1 MTRKIIGRRV
11 ALACGIGACVGL
23 DLVCGPVLA
32 QQAADAPQVADAQ
45 PAAAP
50 KAAVDQLEEVVVTA
64 QKRASTV
71 DKTPISITAV
81 TGEDLQNRGITDFSA
96 VAASTPGVSM
106 KANGPGGQ
114 TEFEMRGMTS
124 SGGNSPT
131 VGFYLDDVPL
141 TAPAAAQ
148 NGKVVI
154 DPSLYDLSRIEV
166 LRGPQGTLYGS
177 GSMGGTIRLIT
188 NQPNL
193 ETFDASAQTIL
204 SGTDN
209 GGFNHAENVMINSP
223 LIKDQL
229 AVRIV
234 ASQASTS
241 GWIDRI
247 VLGNFPP
254 PTNGGLTRGDVSAA
268 PVLQDNKQSNAERL
282 EGGRIALTWKPI
294 SQLTVTPSVFFQRIN
309 QAGPS
314 VFDSDP
320 GTLAHYQPF
329 GIAEP
334 YSDSITVSN
343 LTLNYKFD
351 SFDVTSVTSKWHRL
365 SSEVQDGSENFQ
377 NPLDGGESVSSP
389 FYGPNGTGPIPGL
402 EMDPSNQFTQE
413 LRAASTGDSALQWVV
428 GAFHSEFASDWQL
441 DVNFPN
447 PATFGSP
454 IATIWNLDQPTHIIQ
469 SALFGEGTY
478 AITDKLKGTVGLRW
492 YKYSN
497 TTDMSFAGFFSP
509 LGTNTPTLQHV
520 VQSDQGLNPKFG
532 VSYEANPDTLYYAT
546 AAKGFR
552 PGGANQPLP
561 AISCITSQLIDL
573 GYTSGVAPKS
583 YGPDTLW
590 SYEVGDK
597 VKLAGGRVRVAASAF
612 FENWKDIQLEELPCN
627 YPVFDNANSAH
638 IYGGELEVKAAL
650 GGSFVLTAA
659 GGYTHAQLAQTSHGF
674 HEGDRLPSVPPVT
687 ATVGLNY
694 HTPINEKYD
703 LFARAENVYTGTRVD
718 LTFPGGFPDTQSPLP
733 SYDLTNLRVGV
744 NADAG
749 WSATLF
755 ANNVT
760 NKKAYLENMV
770 QLTLANSSFNRVAT
784 NQPLTVGVDLSYH
797 F

>member
-1 MTRKIIGRRV
+1 MKKILLRKA
-11 ALACGIGACVGL
+11 ALACRGAAIIAVG
-23 DLVCGPVLA
+23 A
-32 QQAADAPQVADAQ
+32 
-45 PAAAP
+45 AAAP
-50 KAAVDQLEEVVVTA
+50 VLGQQVAAAGAESKGPSDQLEEVVVTA

-81 TGEDLQNRGITDFSA
+81 TGEDLQNRGVTGF
-96 VAASTPGVSM
+96 AALAATTPGISF
-106 KANGPGGQ
+106 KSNGPGGQ

-154 DPSLYDLSRIEV
+154 DPSLYDLSRVEV

-193 ETFDASAQTIL
+193 ENFEASVQAIV
-204 SGTDN
+204 SGTK
-209 GGFNHAENVMINSP
+209 GGGMNQAENAMINTP
-223 LIKDQL
+223 LIKDEL
-229 AVRIV
+229 ALRIV
-234 ASQASTS
+234 ASQAYTS

-247 VLGNFPP
+247 VAAPGSFPP
-254 PTNGGLTRGDVSAA
+254 PTNGGVTRGDVAAA
-268 PVLQDNKQSNAERL
+268 PVQHDYKHSNDEHL
-282 EGGRIALTWKPI
+282 NGGRIALTWKPNDR
-294 SQLTVTPSVFFQRIN
+294 LTITPSVFYQRIT
-309 QAGPS
+309 QDAPS
-314 VFDSDP
+314 TFDSNP

-329 GIAEP
+329 DIAEP
-334 YSDSITVSN
+334 YADSITVTN
-343 LTLNYKFD
+343 LTINYKLD
-351 SFDVTSVTSKWHRL
+351 DFDVTSVTSKWHRL
-365 SSEVQDGSENFQ
+365 SSQTQDGSENFQ
-377 NPLDGGESVSSP
+377 NPLDGAAVSP
-389 FYGPNGTGPIPGL
+389 PNGFYGTMGTGPIFGL

-441 DVNFPN
+441 VTDFPN
-447 PATFGSP
+447 PPAFGST
-454 IATIWNLDQPTHIIQ
+454 IAAVWNLDQPTHIVQ

-478 AITDKLKGTVGLRW
+478 AFTAKLKGTLGLRY

-509 LGTNTPTLQHV
+509 GGTNTPTLQHV
-520 VQSDQGLNPKFG
+520 VQADSGFNPKVG
-532 VSYEANPDTLYYAT
+532 ISYDADKDTLLYAT

-561 AISCITSQLIDL
+561 NIPCISNQLMAI
-573 GYTSGVAPKS
+573 GYPSGSPPTS

-590 SYEVGDK
+590 SYEGGYKGRLLGGK
-597 VKLAGGRVRVAASAF
+597 VRLNVSGF

-627 YPVFDNANSAH
+627 YPVFDNANTAH
-638 IYGGELEVKAAL
+638 IYGGELEVKAIL
-650 GGSFVLTAA
+650 GTSFVLSAA
-659 GGYTHAQLAQTSHGF
+659 AGYTHALLGENAHGF
-674 HEGDRLPSVPPVT
+674 HQGDRLPSVPPVT
-687 ATVGLNY
+687 ATIGLNY
-694 HTPINEKYD
+694 HTPINDRLD
-703 LFARAENVYTGTRVD
+703 LFARAENVYTGNRVD
-718 LTFPGGFPDTQSPLP
+718 LTFPGGFPDTQTPLP
-733 SYDLTNLRVGV
+733 SYDITNLRIGL
-744 NADAG
+744 NSDAG

-755 ANNVT
+755 ANNLF
-760 NKKAYLENMV
+760 NKKAYLENAV

-784 NQPLTVGVDLSYH
+784 NQPLTAGVDLSYH